1 MPERIAIVGA
11 SLAGGT
17 AAATL
22 RDQGF
27 DGEIVLIGEEAQ
39 PPYERPPLSKE
50 YLRGEEPFERALVR
64 PEAFWADAGITLRTG
79 ERAESLDLEGG
90 SVRLAGGDEVAFD
103 RLLLTTGGVNRRL
116 PVPGADLDHV
126 LDLRSV
132 ADADRIREAASGA
145 SSAVVVGMGF
155 IGAEVAASLRQG
167 GLDVTVVEV
176 FSTALVRALGEEVGR
191 AVEAFHRDH
200 GVVMRFD
207 DGVEAF
213 EGDGRVE
220 RVRTKT
226 GDAVECDLAV
236 VGVGIRPATELAEAA
251 GLEVDDGIVVD
262 ELCRTS
268 AEGVYAAGD
277 VARHV
282 HPLAGGPIRVE
293 HWNHAI
299 KQGEA
304 AARSMLGAGEPYA
317 EVHWFW
323 SDQFEHNLQYAGF
336 HGDHDQLVMR
346 GSLEERRFAAFYL
359 DGGKLIGV
367 ASLDW
372 PRDVRR
378 AQKLIAAGVLP
389 DPAALRDPD
398 VDLRT
403 LLPAKEA

>member
-22 RDQGF
+22 RAQGF
-27 DGEIVLIGEEAQ
+27 DGEIVLIGEEPQ

-50 YLRGEEPFERALVR
+50 YLRGEEPFEKALVR
-64 PEAFWADAGITLRTG
+64 PDGFWAEAGITLRTG
-79 ERAESLDLEGG
+79 ERAEALDLDGRT
-90 SVRLAGGDEVAFD
+90 VRLAGGDGIPFD

-116 PVPGADLDHV
+116 PVPGGDLGNV
-126 LDLRSV
+126 LDLRTV
-132 ADADRIREAASGA
+132 ADADRIRAAMPEARSV
-145 SSAVVVGMGF
+145 VVVGMGF
-155 IGAEVAASLRQG
+155 IGAEVAASLRQS
-167 GLDVTVVEV
+167 GLDVTVIEV

-191 AVEAFHRDH
+191 AVEAFHRDE

-220 RVRTKT
+220 RVRTKA
-226 GDAVECDLAV
+226 GDAVECDLAL

-251 GLEVDDGIVVD
+251 GLKVDDGIVVD
-262 ELCRTS
+262 ERCRTS

-277 VARHV
+277 VARHD
-282 HPLAGGPIRVE
+282 HPVAGGPIRVE
-293 HWNHAI
+293 HWNNAI

-304 AARSMLGAGEPYA
+304 AARSMLGVGEPYA

-323 SDQFEHNLQYAGF
+323 SDQFDHNLQYAGF
-336 HGDHDQLVMR
+336 HGDHAELVVR

-359 DGGKLIGV
+359 DDGKLTGV

-378 AQKLIAAGVLP
+378 AQRLIAAGVSP
-389 DPAALRDPD
+389 DPAALRDPE

-403 LLPAKEA
+403 LVPD

>member
-22 RDQGF
+22 RDEGF
-27 DGEIVLIGEEAQ
+27 DGEIVLIGEESQ

-64 PEAFWADAGITLRTG
+64 PEAFWAEAGITLRTG
-79 ERAESLDLEGG
+79 ERAESLDLAGRT
-90 SVRLAGGDEVAFD
+90 VRLAGGDEVAFD

-116 PVPGADLDHV
+116 PVPGADLDNV
-126 LDLRSV
+126 LDLRTV

-145 SSAVVVGMGF
+145 TSAVVVGMGF
-155 IGAEVAASLRQG
+155 IGAEVAASLRQR

-176 FSTALVRALGEEVGR
+176 VTTALVRALGEEVGR
-191 AVEAFHRDH
+191 AVEACHRDQ
-200 GVVMRFD
+200 GVVMRFN

-226 GDAVECDLAV
+226 GDVECDLAV

-251 GLEVDDGIVVD
+251 GLDIDDGIVVD

-293 HWNHAI
+293 HWNNAI

-304 AARSMLGAGEPYA
+304 AARSMLGVGEPYA

-336 HGDHDQLVMR
+336 HGDHDELVVR

-359 DGGKLIGV
+359 EDGKLTGV

-378 AQKLIAAGVLP
+378 AQKLIAAGVSP
-389 DPAALRDPD
+389 DPAALRDPG

-403 LLPAKEA
+403 LAPAKETP

>member
-116 PVPGADLDHV
+116 PVPGAALDHV
-126 LDLRSV
+126 LDLRTV